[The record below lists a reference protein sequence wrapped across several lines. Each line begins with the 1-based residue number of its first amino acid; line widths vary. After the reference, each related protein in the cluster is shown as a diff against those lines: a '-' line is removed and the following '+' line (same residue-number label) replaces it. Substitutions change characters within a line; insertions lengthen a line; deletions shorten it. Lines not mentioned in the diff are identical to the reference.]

1 MGKEKYEESSSDEE
15 VNSSSDVV
23 EASSDE
29 EVESSSDEVEA
40 SSDDVESSEDESSS
54 DNEKVEES
62 DSSEDEV
69 APRNTVGDIP
79 LVEWHKDEEH
89 IGYDIKGRKI
99 MKQPRKDKLAS
110 FIEGADDPKNWR
122 KIYDEY
128 NDEEIELTK
137 DEIKI
142 IQRVISGRTPH
153 AEVNPYED
161 YVDWFEYE
169 DKGHPLSNAPEPK
182 RRFIP
187 SKWEQKRV
195 ANLVRKIRAGLIKVS
210 DQHKEEEHNVYSL
223 WTDDTDSV
231 ENKKHGGYVPAPKPK
246 LPGHEEAYN
255 PPVEYIP
262 TAEEINSYEL
272 MYEEDRPK
280 FIPRRYLNY
289 RSVPA
294 YDKGVKES
302 FDRCLDQYLCP
313 RTRKKRINIDPE
325 SLKPKL
331 PSRKDLRP
339 YPTTCYL
346 EYRGHMGPVNCI
358 SVDPSGQW
366 LASGSTDGTARVWEI
381 ETGRC
386 LKIWEV
392 GEVARQICW
401 NPSPDRPIL
410 AVVLEYD
417 VLLLNSG
424 MGDIDI
430 QTKMKEL
437 LHISEPG
444 ATEDAGDSKSAVT
457 WIQHEKHDGIRMKH
471 FKAVL
476 SIEWHFKG
484 DYFTTV
490 VPSGDSKAI
499 LLHQLSKKHSET
511 PFRKLGIP
519 VTAVFHPSKKK
530 FFVATKKFVH
540 VYDLSKVEKIQK
552 LETGV
557 REISSISIHPGGENI
572 IVGSKEGKMCW
583 FDLELSTRPYK
594 TLKVHS
600 KDITRVTFHRTY
612 PLFASASDDCTA
624 YVFHSTVYSDLNQN
638 PLIVPLEILRGHKP
652 EHGRGVLDCKYHPR
666 QPWLFTAGADSIIKL
681 YCH

>member
-1 MGKEKYEESSSDEE
+1 MAEEKHDESLSDEAE
-15 VNSSSDVV
+15 W
-23 EASSDE
+23 
-29 EVESSSDEVEA
+29 
-40 SSDDVESSEDESSS
+40 SDDGVSSE
-54 DNEKVEES
+54 NEKVEES

-89 IGYDIKGRKI
+89 IGYDIKGKKLK
-99 MKQPRKDKLAS
+99 KQPRKDKLAS
-110 FIEGADDPKNWR
+110 FLEGADDPKNWR

-128 NDEEIELTK
+128 NDEEVELTR
-137 DEIKI
+137 DDIRL
-142 IQRVISGRTPH
+142 IQRLISGRTPH

-182 RRFIP
+182 RRFVP
-187 SKWEQKRV
+187 SKWEAKKV
-195 ANLVRKIRAGLIKVS
+195 AALVRKIRAGLIKAP
-210 DQHKEEEHNVYSL
+210 DEPKEEEANYYLL
-223 WTDDTDSV
+223 WGDDTNSA
-231 ENKKHGGYVPAPKPK
+231 ENKKRINYIPAPKLK
-246 LPGHEEAYN
+246 LPGHEESYN
-255 PPVEYIP
+255 PSVEYIP
-262 TAEEINSYEL
+262 TEEEINSYQL

-280 FIPRRYLNY
+280 FIPRRYLSL

-294 YDKGVKES
+294 YDKSVKEM

-346 EYRGHMGPVNCI
+346 EYLGHAGPVNCI

-366 LASGSTDGTARVWEI
+366 LASGSTDGTTRMWEI

-386 LKIWEV
+386 LKVWEI
-392 GEVARQICW
+392 GEAARQISW
-401 NPSPDRPIL
+401 NPVADRPIL

-430 QTKMKEL
+430 QTKTKEL
-437 LHISEPG
+437 LHVSEPG
-444 ATEDAGDSKSAVT
+444 ATEDAAVS
-457 WIQHEKHDGIRMKH
+457 WMQHEKHDGIRIKH
-471 FKAVL
+471 FKAVS
-476 SIEWHFKG
+476 SIEWHSKG

-490 VPSGDSKAI
+490 VPTFKRDSRAV
-499 LLHQLSKKHSET
+499 LVHQLSKKNSDK
-511 PFRKLGIP
+511 PFRKLPGIP
-519 VTAVFHPSKKK
+519 VTAVFHPSKKI
-530 FFVATKKFVH
+530 FFVATKRFVQ
-540 VYDLSKVEKIQK
+540 VYDLSKGQRIKK

-557 REISSISIHPGGENI
+557 REISSISVHPGGDNL

-583 FDLELSTRPYK
+583 FDLDLSTRPYK
-594 TLKVHS
+594 TLKAHS

-638 PLIVPLEILRGHKP
+638 PLIVPLEILRGHKA

-666 QPWLFTAGADSIIKL
+666 QPWLFTAGADSTIKL